1 MAHQYT
7 IKQKMFIEEHVT
19 GRTSEELT
27 RMVNEQF
34 GIELTVQ
41 QIRGFKKRFKL
52 KSGLNTRFAGGHTP
66 FNKGKKGC
74 SSGGKATQFKK
85 GDIPHNYKPVG
96 TERVNSDG
104 YVDIK
109 IAAPNK
115 WRAKHLVIWEEVNGP
130 LPEGHAVIFGDK
142 NRRNFNLDNLILVN
156 QKQLGSLNAR
166 GLIQDNADL
175 TRIGVVIVDIHQAVN
190 ERKKA
195 KA

>member
-1 MAHQYT
+1 MGHQYT

-19 GRTSEELT
+19 ARTSEELT

-34 GIELTVQ
+34 SIGLTVQ

-52 KSGLNTRFAGGHTP
+52 KSGLNTRFADGHTP

-85 GDIPHNYKPVG
+85 GDTPHNYKPVG

-109 IAAPNK
+109 IADPNK

-130 LPEGHAVIFGDK
+130 LPKGHAVIFGDK
-142 NRRNFNLDNLILVN
+142 NRRNFNLENLILVN
-156 QKQLGSLNAR
+156 QRQLGSLNAR
-166 GLIQDNADL
+166 GLIQNDADL
-175 TRIGVVIVDIHQAVN
+175 TRIGVVIADIHQAVN

>member
-7 IKQKMFIEEHVT
+7 IKQKMFIEAHVT

-52 KSGLNTRFAGGHTP
+52 KSGLNTRFAEGHTP

-85 GDIPHNYKPVG
+85 GHIPHNYKPVG
-96 TERVNSDG
+96 AERVNSDG
-104 YVDIK
+104 YIDIK
-109 IAAPNK
+109 IADPNK
-115 WRAKHLVIWEEVNGP
+115 WRAKHLVLWEEVNGP
-130 LPEGHAVIFGDK
+130 LPKGCAVIFGDK

-156 QKQLGSLNAR
+156 NKQLGSLNAR
-166 GLIQDNADL
+166 GLIKDNADL
-175 TRIGVVIVDIHQAVN
+175 TRIGVAIADIHLAIN
-190 ERKKA
+190 ERENDKT
-195 KA
+195 

>member
-7 IKQKMFIEEHVT
+7 IKQKIFIEEHVA
-19 GRTSEELT
+19 GRTSDELT
-27 RMVNEQF
+27 KMFNEHF
-34 GIELTVQ
+34 GVEISIK

-52 KSGLNTRFAGGHTP
+52 KSGLNTRFADGHTP

-74 SSGGKATQFKK
+74 SSGGQATQFKK

-109 IAAPNK
+109 IADPNK

-130 LPEGHAVIFGDK
+130 LPKGHAVIFGDK
-142 NRRNFNLDNLILVN
+142 NRRNFNLENLILVN
-156 QKQLGSLNAR
+156 QRQLGSLNAR
-166 GLIQDNADL
+166 GLIQNDADG
-175 TRIGVVIVDIHQAVN
+175 TRVGVAIADIYQAIN
-190 ERKKA
+190 DRKKA
-195 KA
+195 KS